1 MPLLNQSSVGS
12 FSVTSPVLTKADT
25 VTQYTTAFDTKELF
39 VDQLPKLVF
48 WAQQISGTN
57 PITITPQFA
66 IRAEDGITAPV
77 LDWLDLSAPV
87 LLPAGSPLIL
97 NFEIPA
103 QFIRLRFDAPNATQ
117 DVKYVISA
125 YAS

>member
-1 MPLLNQSSVGS
+1 MPLLNQSAVGS

-48 WAQQISGTN
+48 WAQQTSGTN